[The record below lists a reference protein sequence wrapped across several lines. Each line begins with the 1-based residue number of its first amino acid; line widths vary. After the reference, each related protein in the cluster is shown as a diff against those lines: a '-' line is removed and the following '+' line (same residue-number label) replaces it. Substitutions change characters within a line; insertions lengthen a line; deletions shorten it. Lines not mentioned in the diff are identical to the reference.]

1 MITRF
6 GEGRTQAGSMIEHS
20 TTRLPIDSF
29 LWAACGSILLSLFL
43 KTQGRDKD
51 ALFVGQW
58 APTFVLLSLV
68 AKLAKHFGDD

>member
-1 MITRF
+1 
-6 GEGRTQAGSMIEHS
+6 MIEHQTS
-20 TTRLPIDSF
+20 KLPTDSF
-29 LWAACGSILLSLFL
+29 LWAAAGSILLSLFF

-58 APTFVLLSLV
+58 APTFVLLCLV